1 MYVQQHWNV
10 GRPPKITSS
19 AARSSS
25 SRSAAACSDASAP
38 STLADPP
45 ADPSRPGALTAGLNW
60 YRANATPE
68 EELEPTRAFPAVN
81 VLAMGIWSSG
91 DEYLTEEGLIGSGDH
106 VTGPWRYERIERT
119 GHWLQLDAPDGVNKL
134 LLDFLA

>member
-1 MYVQQHWNV
+1 LLRRVGAVYL
-10 GRPPKITSS
+10 GRPAGGSLSS
-19 AARSSS
+19 GRTD
-25 SRSAAACSDASAP
+25 R
-38 STLADPP
+38 
-45 ADPSRPGALTAGLNW
+45 GAELVP
-60 YRANATPE
+60 REATPE

-106 VTGPWRYERIERT
+106 VTGPWRYERIERA